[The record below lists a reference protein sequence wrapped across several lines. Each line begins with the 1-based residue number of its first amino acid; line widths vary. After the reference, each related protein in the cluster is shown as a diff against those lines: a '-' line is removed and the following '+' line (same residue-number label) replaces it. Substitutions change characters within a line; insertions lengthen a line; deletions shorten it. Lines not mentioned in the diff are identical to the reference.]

1 MSNAYDSKFVLKSNE
16 SDHNK
21 EGNEVYD
28 KDKLEKDI
36 RENVEEVEVASNK
49 EVEQDKETTSN
60 IEYER
65 LMEKINNDAEQDKES
80 SKTETRKREKR
91 KRRATIRRQRK
102 KDMKREKRSQKEA
115 AELGLNLD
123 LSPTVS
129 KLIVLILS
137 SFYVYMRLAPKNDV
151 DFIIT
156 VTTINYYFV
165 IILLLSETET
175 SK

>member
-1 MSNAYDSKFVLKSNE
+1 MSNADDSKFVLKSNE

-21 EGNEVYD
+21 GGDEVYD
-28 KDKLEKDI
+28 QENLYESV
-36 RENVEEVEVASNK
+36 RENEGKEEEASNK

-60 IEYER
+60 IENER
-65 LMEKINNDAEQDKES
+65 LMEKINKDAEQYKES

-91 KRRATIRRQRK
+91 KRRATTRRQKK

-129 KLIVLILS
+129 KLIVLNLVFMLICDSL
-137 SFYVYMRLAPKNDV
+137 
-151 DFIIT
+151 
-156 VTTINYYFV
+156 
-165 IILLLSETET
+165 
-175 SK
+175 